1 MAHVILCSNNC
12 IFLNHILPFVLILFC
27 LFCKPICLPPLRSP
41 CNFIRSYPFAI
52 LFEAF
57 PLTTDNFDRTVRR
70 HGKDSVSA
78 FLSFGQKVVIQL
90 SCNTLLSHLRSRQI
104 IHSQFSA
111 SLTLHVS
118 QALRKASATYRRRQQ
133 SLVWPGCLAFKQLRP
148 NPPDTLI
155 KFRRTMRTLLALCI
169 ILSRLPNKCAATV
182 KTAFSER
189 SARQQSDLNNIWR

>member
-90 SCNTLLSHLRSRQI
+90 SCNTLLSHLRYRQI

-111 SLTLHVS
+111 SAYPSCLTGPSQGVRDVS
-118 QALRKASATYRRRQQ
+118 EKATII
-133 SLVWPGCLAFKQLRP
+133 SLAR
-148 NPPDTLI
+148 
-155 KFRRTMRTLLALCI
+155 
-169 ILSRLPNKCAATV
+169 LSR
-182 KTAFSER
+182 F
-189 SARQQSDLNNIWR
+189 